1 METFSDKTI
10 KKIELAF
17 ITVVIIAVVFFKTT
31 YLSKEGEISVKN
43 GKGVEVDVPY
53 NILSSEISE
62 NYSKRD
68 FKKILIKASQLA
80 NSSCKYEPTYEPL
93 RFNVYGSD
101 TTTVS
106 ISFSAENS
114 FGVPDELFDYY
125 DFVGTDYIG
134 DEISIIEE
142 IEVIEEIPVAD

>member
-10 KKIELAF
+10 KKIALAF
-17 ITVVIIAVVFFKTT
+17 ITVVILAVVFFKTT
-31 YLSKEGEISVKN
+31 YLSEKGEISVKN